1 MAAYRATTSR
11 KDFTQRQM
19 MACLTFL
26 LGELVLHL
34 TTCGHT
40 AATFVETVAPEQVHW
55 HKQQPPFVR
64 QVLLTELEIFQPR
77 FDRNCRA

>member
-1 MAAYRATTSR
+1 
-11 KDFTQRQM
+11 
-19 MACLTFL
+19 
-26 LGELVLHL
+26 VLHL